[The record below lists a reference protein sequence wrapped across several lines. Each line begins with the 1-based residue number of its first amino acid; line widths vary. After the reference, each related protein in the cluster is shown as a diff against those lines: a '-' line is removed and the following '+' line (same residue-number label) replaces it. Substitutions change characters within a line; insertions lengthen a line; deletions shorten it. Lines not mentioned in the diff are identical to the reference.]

1 MIRRRAAEG
10 PHERAHR
17 PDLAR
22 VGVENRQVVAALHD
36 QEIGPKGQIR
46 SRSRACRDQFA
57 KRQRPGLALEDQRA
71 TVKALG
77 LGKMNSFTVQ
87 EDTPAIKGMVR
98 KVEHL
103 VTVEEV
109 QD

>member
-1 MIRRRAAEG
+1 MAKLKITLTRSLIG
-10 PHERAHR
+10 R
-17 PDLAR
+17 P
-22 VGVENRQVVAALHD
+22 
-36 QEIGPKGQIR
+36 
-46 SRSRACRDQFA
+46 
-57 KRQRPGLALEDQRA
+57 EDQRA

-77 LGKMNSFTVQ
+77 LGKVNSSVEQ
-87 EDTPAIKGMVR
+87 DDTAVIRGMIR